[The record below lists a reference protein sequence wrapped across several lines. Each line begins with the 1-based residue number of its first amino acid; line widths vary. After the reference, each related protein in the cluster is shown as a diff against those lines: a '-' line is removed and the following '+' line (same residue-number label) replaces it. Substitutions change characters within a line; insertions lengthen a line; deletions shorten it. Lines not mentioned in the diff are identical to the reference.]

1 MKRKLL
7 AAPYLV
13 WMAVFVV
20 VPLIMV
26 AYFAFTDG
34 EGHFTLEYVADVA
47 QYSNIFVRSI
57 WLAAVA
63 TVICLVVAYPVAF
76 SLARM
81 DLRVQSTMVM
91 IMVLPMWMNFL
102 LRTYA
107 WMTLLGNEGIINT
120 ALGFFGLGPFKICLL
135 YTSPSPRD

>member
-63 TVICLVVAYPVAF
+63 TVICLVVA
-76 SLARM
+76 
-81 DLRVQSTMVM
+81 
-91 IMVLPMWMNFL
+91 
-102 LRTYA
+102 
-107 WMTLLGNEGIINT
+107 
-120 ALGFFGLGPFKICLL
+120 
-135 YTSPSPRD
+135 